1 MGPRAFR
8 CTPTKTGEPVL
19 EDWNVVATARG
30 GAFRRA
36 WTLLEGTVAAVDR
49 TKYPN
54 VLVCRAG
61 NIREMMDHL
70 QSWVVP
76 GAPDPISKAFYR
88 ITPGSMTFEFDNA
101 NDFHTRL
108 RTRAASWAE
117 ILAGHS
123 FQVRIHRHG
132 FKSAV
137 ASQSQSERMLEQF
150 LLSETQKIG
159 APARVDYHNPAGV
172 LVVETVD
179 QRGGMSL
186 FSRKELQHYSFLH
199 TG

>member
-1 MGPRAFR
+1 M
-8 CTPTKTGEPVL
+8 V

-36 WTLLEGTVAAVDR
+36 WTLLEGAAESVDR

-54 VLVCRAG
+54 LLVCRVS
-61 NIREMMDHL
+61 NIREFMDGL

-88 ITPGSMTFEFDNA
+88 ITPGSITFEFDNA
-101 NDFHTRL
+101 NDFHTRM
-108 RTRAASWAE
+108 RSVAAHWAE

-150 LLSETQKIG
+150 LLGETEKIG
-159 APARVDYHNPAGV
+159 APGGVNYHNPAGV

-179 QRGGMSL
+179 HRGAMSL
-186 FSRKELQHYSFLH
+186 FSRKELQNYSFLH

>member
-1 MGPRAFR
+1 M
-8 CTPTKTGEPVL
+8 V

-36 WTLLEGTVAAVDR
+36 WTLLEGAAETVDR

-54 VLVCRAG
+54 VLVCRVG
-61 NIREMMDHL
+61 NIREFMDSL

-88 ITPGSMTFEFDNA
+88 ITPGSMTFEFANA
-101 NDFHTRL
+101 NDFHTRM
-108 RTRAASWAE
+108 RGMAAQWAE
-117 ILAGHS
+117 VLAGHS

-150 LLSETQKIG
+150 LLSETQQIG
-159 APARVDYHNPAGV
+159 TPGRVDYHNPAGV

-179 QRGGMSL
+179 NRGGMSL
-186 FSRKELQHYSFLH
+186 FSRKELQYYSFLH